1 MNFTMDFRTRRTF
14 PFVSRSA
21 EQTRSKRE
29 TRGAQLASRGSSAL
43 RSSPDH
49 FSPVSRSSGRSQ
61 GSSSFTGSD
70 SSERGSGSDASLRAS
85 SASAGEK
92 TRVWRQKESRG
103 KERSAPLCGRGFIR
117 NTYRVPAAARRDES
131 EAAEPLPS
139 VTRNTQIT
147 CYDAAISQETFSF
160 EVYCLLHQT
169 NALYCVFE
177 RPISLVKSG

>member
-21 EQTRSKRE
+21 EQTRTTRE

-43 RSSPDH
+43 HSSPDH

-61 GSSSFTGSD
+61 GSSSSSGSD

-92 TRVWRQKESRG
+92 TRVLRQKESRSRG
-103 KERSAPLCGRGFIR
+103 EEISAPLCGLDLYGTRTEFRRQRGGMSLR
-117 NTYRVPAAARRDES
+117 QRS
-131 EAAEPLPS
+131 H
-139 VTRNTQIT
+139 
-147 CYDAAISQETFSF
+147 
-160 EVYCLLHQT
+160 CLQLQQT
-169 NALYCVFE
+169 H
-177 RPISLVKSG
+177 K

>member
-21 EQTRSKRE
+21 EQTRTTRE

-43 RSSPDH
+43 HSSPDH

-61 GSSSFTGSD
+61 GSSSSSGSD

-92 TRVWRQKESRG
+92 TRVLRQKESRSRRE
-103 KERSAPLCGRGFIR
+103 ERSAPLCGLDLLRD
-117 NTYRVPAAARRDES
+117 TYRVPSAARRDES
-131 EAAEPLPS
+131 QAVEPLPS
-139 VTRNTQIT
+139 VTTNTQIT
-147 CYDAAISQETFSF
+147 CYDVAISQETFR
-160 EVYCLLHQT
+160 EVYCLLHHI
-169 NALYCVFE
+169 NALHSV
-177 RPISLVKSG
+177 SLSVP